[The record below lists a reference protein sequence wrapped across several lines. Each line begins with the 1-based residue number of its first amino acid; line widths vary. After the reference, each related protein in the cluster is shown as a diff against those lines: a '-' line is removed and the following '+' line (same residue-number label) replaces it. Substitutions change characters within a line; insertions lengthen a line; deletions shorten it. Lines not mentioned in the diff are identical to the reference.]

1 MTRMLL
7 IGAAFVAGGYALLCL
22 LLFAFQRSL
31 LYVPQPRAIASAAST
46 MTLRSDDAELVVSVV
61 RRAGPKAVVYFGGN
75 AEDVSQSLADF
86 ARAFPD
92 HAIFMLHY
100 RGYGGSSG
108 RPSEA
113 ANHRDAAR
121 LIESV
126 RASHTDLTVVG
137 RSLGSGLAVRVA
149 ARSPVERLVLV
160 TPYDSIVT
168 IAAGA
173 FPFVPVRWLLL
184 DRYESVKDA
193 PEVRAPTTIVVAEHD
208 EVIPRASSDALAAR
222 FAPGVARRV
231 VISGAGHNTVQ
242 GSDEYLRAVTGVR

>member
-1 MTRMLL
+1 MRVLL
-7 IGAAFVAGGYALLCL
+7 IATVVVAGAYALLCL

-31 LYVPQPRAIASAAST
+31 LYFPQPRAIASAAST
-46 MTLRSDDAELVVSVV
+46 MTFRSDDAELVVSVV
-61 RRAGPKAVVYFGGN
+61 RRTGPKAVVYFGGN

-86 ARAFPD
+86 GRAFPE
-92 HAIFMLHY
+92 HAVFMLHY

-121 LIESV
+121 LIETV
-126 RASHTDLTVVG
+126 RADHPALTVVG
-137 RSLGSGLAVRVA
+137 RSLGSGIAVRVA
-149 ARSPVERLVLV
+149 ARTPVERLVLV
-160 TPYDSIVT
+160 TPYDSIANL
-168 IAAGA
+168 AAGA
-173 FPFVPVRWLLL
+173 YPFVPVRWLLR

-222 FAPGVARRV
+222 FAPGVAGVV
-231 VISGAGHNTVQ
+231 VIDGTGHNTVQ
-242 GSDEYLRAVTGVR
+242 ASAEYLRAVTGAH